1 MTDETVPTLN
11 PNTPIPADEVLA
23 TLDTEEII
31 GMMNSQGLALQATRD
46 ENIEALKTA
55 RDTVSPVAPAAPD
68 KPFEVVVDG
77 VPESEPMPAS
87 IAMQPPSEDTAPL
100 PPDDENG
107 VLMVEAPAA
116 APKPMPVQTKTEM
129 EIAAGRAKVQEHE
142 GRTAMIAGKEADNT
156 PEGEKVANAREQNK
170 DL

>member
-68 KPFEVVVDG
+68 KPFEVVVDACLD
-77 VPESEPMPAS
+77 SY
-87 IAMQPPSEDTAPL
+87 
-100 PPDDENG
+100 
-107 VLMVEAPAA
+107 AA
-116 APKPMPVQTKTEM
+116 AQ
-129 EIAAGRAKVQEHE
+129 
-142 GRTAMIAGKEADNT
+142 
-156 PEGEKVANAREQNK
+156 
-170 DL
+170 